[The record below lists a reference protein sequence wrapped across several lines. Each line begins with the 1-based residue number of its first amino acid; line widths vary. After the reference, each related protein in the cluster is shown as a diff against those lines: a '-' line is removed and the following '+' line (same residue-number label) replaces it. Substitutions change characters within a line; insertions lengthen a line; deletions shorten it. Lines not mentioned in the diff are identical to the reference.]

1 MNTNRA
7 LRVIAV
13 GIALGGSTMTVH
25 AAGTCYVRNALVTP
39 VMALRA
45 QSITI
50 GRDVPVGAVVYRQ
63 KMAINNFIQCYATG
77 GPSYVK
83 YDRSISYSNTPALSL
98 WATGEMAGKVY
109 ETGVSG
115 LGVLIKGDHGIAPYS
130 NSAIYGAH
138 EGTGGLNAA
147 NTLELQLIKTA
158 PTVAAG
164 TVQGASL
171 PIAQYVASVGGGMT
185 AATFPIANVSITG
198 ALSIVA
204 RTCQT
209 PNVNVPM
216 GTHTV
221 AEFNGVGTGTAWTDF
236 TLALNNCPAFNG
248 VYSSSDGSGT
258 ANSIKYR
265 LDPTAGVDATQPNV
279 LKLNRG
285 TPEATG
291 VGIQIADNLG
301 TPLALQTLLPSG
313 IVPTAVEGASYS
325 IALKARYLQTAAT
338 VRGGPAN
345 AAMTFTIDYQ

>member
-1 MNTNRA
+1 MNAIRS
-7 LRVIAV
+7 LCVLAV
-13 GIALGGSTMTVH
+13 GVGLGSGAMTVQ
-25 AAGTCYVRNALVTP
+25 AAGTCTIQNGLVTP
-39 VMALRA
+39 AMALRA

-50 GRDVPVGAVVYRQ
+50 GRDVPIGTVVFRQ
-63 KMAINNFIQCYATG
+63 KIAVNNFVYCTSTSGAT
-77 GPSYVK
+77 SVR
-83 YDRSISYSNTPALSL
+83 YDRSITYSNLPALSL
-98 WATGEMAGKVY
+98 WGTGDLAGKVY
-109 ETGVSG
+109 QTGVSG
-115 LGVLIKGDHGIAPYS
+115 LGMLIKDNNGTAPYNIS
-130 NSAIYGAH
+130 NTYGVNT
-138 EGTGGLNAA
+138 GTGGLNAT

-171 PIAQYVASVGGGMT
+171 PIAQYVVGVGGGMT
-185 AATFPIANVSITG
+185 AATFPTANVTITG
-198 ALSIVA
+198 AVSIVA

-209 PNVNVPM
+209 PNVNVAM

-221 AEFNGVGTGTAWTDF
+221 AEFNGIGTGTAWNDF

-248 VYSSSDGSGT
+248 VYGNTDNSLT

-265 LDPTAGVDATQPNV
+265 LDPTAGVDAANPNV

-291 VGIQIADNLG
+291 VGIQIANDLG
-301 TPLALQTLLPSG
+301 APLALQTLLPSG

-325 IALKARYLQTAAT
+325 IALKARYLQTGAAVT
-338 VRGGPAN
+338 GGPAN